1 MRMYLDICCLKRP
14 FDDLSQTRVR
24 LEADAVLALLQAPA
38 DKFQLVHAMAQDL
51 ENSQN
56 PVRTRAERVQR
67 WLDLW
72 PVFQLP
78 EPELL
83 TRTKEFMSLGFKNF
97 DAFHLSSAELSQ
109 TDVFATCDDQL
120 LSKAKSQVK
129 GLRVRVAN
137 PVDLILEVLP

>member
-1 MRMYLDICCLKRP
+1 MYLDICCLKRP

-38 DKFQLVHAMAQDL
+38 DKVQLVHAMAQDL

-120 LSKAKSQVK
+120 LSKAKSQV
-129 GLRVRVAN
+129 GRLRVRVAN
-137 PVDLILEVLP
+137 PVDLVLEVLP